1 MSTMDILHVAFAIQL
16 RPEVFVSFDKRQ
28 RKLALELGF
37 NAPDLSE

>member
-28 RKLALELGF
+28 RKLGF